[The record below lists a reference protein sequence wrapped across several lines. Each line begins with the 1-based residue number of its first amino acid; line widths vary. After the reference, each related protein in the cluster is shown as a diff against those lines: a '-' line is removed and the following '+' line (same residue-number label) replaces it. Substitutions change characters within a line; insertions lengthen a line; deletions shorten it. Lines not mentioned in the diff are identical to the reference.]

1 MLDKLLRALGGL
13 GLFLFGMSVM
23 TQGPRG
29 LAGKLLHRMLA
40 LSGPQWAGGAEG
52 LAPSAPVSSLRRGIR
67 PLSSRRPSS
76 PMEASE
82 VT

>member
-29 LAGKLLHRMLA
+29 LAGNLHEVALAVLLRKVLRAKHRGGSATGRRAA
-40 LSGPQWAGGAEG
+40 LIASQRLEN
-52 LAPSAPVSSLRRGIR
+52 LRCAHHI
-67 PLSSRRPSS
+67 L
-76 PMEASE
+76 E
-82 VT
+82 

>member
-40 LSGPQWAGGAEG
+40 
-52 LAPSAPVSSLRRGIR
+52 R
-67 PLSSRRPSS
+67 
-76 PMEASE
+76 
-82 VT
+82 